1 MIYKLV
7 NININEY
14 VNDHLVSDTCSRKF
28 NNVILEFD
36 SEPSEFDM
44 RNQAGQFILN
54 NVGHTPKDFNVEI
67 VGQL

>member
-1 MIYKLV
+1 MTYKLV

-14 VNDHLVSDTCSRKF
+14 VNDSLVPDTCSREF

-44 RNQAGQFILN
+44 RNQVGQFILN

>member
-1 MIYKLV
+1 MTYKLV

-14 VNDHLVSDTCSRKF
+14 VNDSIVPDTCSREFK
-28 NNVILEFD
+28 NVILEFD
-36 SEPSEFDM
+36 SEPSEFDIK
-44 RNQAGQFILN
+44 NQAGQFILN